1 MRKFSLVL
9 LVLSVLSFV
18 GWTSTSQATCV
29 TCSGGHCTFVASGHG
44 SCVEY
49 PWDPEF
55 PCKLSCPNCP
65 TDPCNPGGGGGGG
78 GCVMFEPGAARAPV
92 APNQAV
98 VTTGLLYQSEAHVNA
113 KVFGG
118 RGRSVRVLPGGVFPE
133 MTADGVA
140 RAIEGLAPEAA
151 GQLALGHGFTNVN
164 NAGIPVSF
172 MTLDGEGFGFLP
184 ATSGFG
190 ANVQVKVRG
199 MTKLVRALG
208 NISLTNSDLLLVDV
222 SMRGK
227 AYILALKSE
236 VIDGSSSDANTRVRV
251 ITDSMRDSYRL
262 YPNPFQI
269 PIDECP

>member
-1 MRKFSLVL
+1 MRKFSFVL

-18 GWTSTSQATCV
+18 GWTSASQATCV

-49 PWDPEF
+49 PWDPDF

-65 TDPCNPGGGGGGG
+65 TVPCDPGGGGG
-78 GCVMFEPGAARAPV
+78 GCVMFEPGATRAPM
-92 APNQAV
+92 ASNKAV
-98 VTTGLLYQSEAHVNA
+98 VTTGLLYQSEARVNA

-118 RGRSVRVLPGGVFPE
+118 RGHSVRVMPGGVFGE

-140 RAIEGLAPEAA
+140 RAIEGLAPEAT

-172 MTLDGEGFGFLP
+172 MTPDGEGFGLLP

-208 NISLTNSDLLLVDV
+208 NISLTNGDLLLVDV

-236 VIDGSSSDANTRVRV
+236 VIDDTSGDANARLGV
-251 ITDSMRDSYRL
+251 ITSSMRDSYRL
-262 YPNPFQI
+262 YPNPYQI